1 MQEYSRLKLAAGFQL
16 STVDDNSEMFGT
28 KKTDARHDNSGLAYK
43 TSLIKMN
50 FLNLG
55 CVIS

>member
-43 TSLIKMN
+43 T
-50 FLNLG
+50 
-55 CVIS
+55 